1 MPLAAPPRI
10 SEVALGPC
18 IRQCCYRVGPEVENR
33 FRGAGH
39 PVQELFSEDRLDLVT
54 ANRGQLEEMGVSKV
68 IDSNQCTACRTDLF
82 YILPPGKDEA
92 AYVDPGRLSGRRC
105 ALAIPTP
112 RFLLST
118 RSRALEMSGRPGLSA
133 LLMLHSIKPMV
144 FVASAAGGPVCGVAP
159 VRQSRAST
167 RRRAWNP
174 GTSRSQ

>member
-82 YILPPGKDEA
+82 YSYRREKTKQRMWTLAGFRDDA
-92 AYVDPGRLSGRRC
+92 AR
-105 ALAIPTP
+105 
-112 RFLLST
+112 
-118 RSRALEMSGRPGLSA
+118 
-133 LLMLHSIKPMV
+133 
-144 FVASAAGGPVCGVAP
+144 
-159 VRQSRAST
+159 
-167 RRRAWNP
+167 
-174 GTSRSQ
+174 